1 MAIEIEVLRKLRS
14 FKVDYPEVIDPII
27 ILTSTKKI
35 YGNPIQI
42 VRVGTEKDWRS
53 MTNDIKEEREAF
65 KSAKVDDGKDSIRK
79 RGRSFPIPYIA
90 AAIIKG
96 NQKV

>member
-35 YGNPIQI
+35 YGNPIQL
-42 VRVGTEKDWRS
+42 
-53 MTNDIKEEREAF
+53 
-65 KSAKVDDGKDSIRK
+65 
-79 RGRSFPIPYIA
+79 
-90 AAIIKG
+90 
-96 NQKV
+96 